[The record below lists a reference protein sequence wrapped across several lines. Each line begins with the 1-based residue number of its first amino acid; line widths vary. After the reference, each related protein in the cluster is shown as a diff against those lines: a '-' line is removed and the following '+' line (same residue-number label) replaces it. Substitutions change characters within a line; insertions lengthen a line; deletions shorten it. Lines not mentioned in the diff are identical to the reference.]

1 MVYLENKKGWIRIV
15 EAFVSILL
23 IVGTLLILI
32 NQGYLGGENLSKKV
46 YDVQTGILTEIQ
58 QDNTLRLK
66 VLNAMDSTP
75 PIEISSHDET
85 ETLNLGS
92 GDGEFPTEVWD
103 RIEDRLTKD
112 FGYLECRAK
121 ICELQNICAFRY
133 AKSFVL
139 IRRFW
144 FVTHIS

>member
-32 NQGYLGGENLSKKV
+32 
-46 YDVQTGILTEIQ
+46 
-58 QDNTLRLK
+58 

-121 ICELQNICAFRY
+121 ISGLQNICALSSYPDKDVY
-133 AKSFVL
+133 ARA
-139 IRRFW
+139 IA
-144 FVTHIS
+144 ISVDITTNYQPRQLKLFCWKR